1 MPRPNKINA
10 AAFFV
15 GTQAASTTNDKTLNP
30 ELLGNFNQKASLLSA
45 EMPG

>member
-15 GTQAASTTNDKTLNP
+15 GTQAASNTNDKTLN
-30 ELLGNFNQKASLLSA
+30 S
-45 EMPG
+45 